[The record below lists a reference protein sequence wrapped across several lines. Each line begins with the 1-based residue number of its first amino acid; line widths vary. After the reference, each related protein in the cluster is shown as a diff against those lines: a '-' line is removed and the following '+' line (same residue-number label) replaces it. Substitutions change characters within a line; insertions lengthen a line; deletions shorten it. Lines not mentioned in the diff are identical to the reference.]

1 MADTILLLR
10 TLLYLRCSYLILLLS
25 RTDQWAVYRYRQD
38 LSCNRQRQFGIG
50 GTSVTLLVHVVVMA
64 LRGLVDRV
72 WSVHTSGNV
81 WH

>member
-25 RTDQWAVYRYRQD
+25 RTDQWAVYLYRQD

-64 LRGLVDRV
+64 LRGF
-72 WSVHTSGNV
+72 G
-81 WH
+81 